1 MAKILRSIQLSA
13 NCKVSV
19 AKGITRV
26 SVCVY
31 VWCTANEGIGVA
43 RVGVWPAQKF
53 ELHCQ

>member
-1 MAKILRSIQLSA
+1 MAKILRSIQLSG